1 MLVDV
6 GGGVDLIPVETLGE
20 GLRLIDR
27 EHVDVIV
34 LDLSLPDSQG
44 IETFRRA
51 HETIP
56 DVPFVVLTGIEN
68 NALAAIAVREGAQDF
83 HTKGHIDGLVLARSL
98 RYAVERQRARSELT
112 RSEATLR
119 ESRGRLEMLVDER
132 TAELVRVNE
141 ELEAATQAKSRFL
154 ANMSHELRTPLNSI
168 LGFTG
173 VILQGLS
180 GDITQEQR
188 DQLEM
193 VRKSGLR
200 LLALINDVLDIS
212 RIEAGR
218 TVLECDDLDVAPL
231 LGSCVETVT
240 PLAAEKGLHLRVVLP
255 EVRLHMYSDETKI
268 HQVVLNLLANAVKFT
283 DAGSV
288 TLEARTC
295 PCDMVEFRV
304 TDTGIGIPP
313 EDLERVFGE
322 FAQVPSEGVQAE
334 GSGLGLAISRRLAA
348 VLGGDVVATS
358 EPGVGSTFILRV
370 PRRCPEP
377 DGNSSIDMRD

>member
-1 MLVDV
+1 
-6 GGGVDLIPVETLGE
+6 
-20 GLRLIDR
+20 
-27 EHVDVIV
+27 
-34 LDLSLPDSQG
+34 
-44 IETFRRA
+44 
-51 HETIP
+51 
-56 DVPFVVLTGIEN
+56 
-68 NALAAIAVREGAQDF
+68 
-83 HTKGHIDGLVLARSL
+83 
-98 RYAVERQRARSELT
+98 
-112 RSEATLR
+112 
-119 ESRGRLEMLVDER
+119 
-132 TAELVRVNE
+132 
-141 ELEAATQAKSRFL
+141 
-154 ANMSHELRTPLNSI
+154 
-168 LGFTG
+168 
-173 VILQGLS
+173 
-180 GDITQEQR
+180 
-188 DQLEM
+188 
-193 VRKSGLR
+193 
-200 LLALINDVLDIS
+200 
-212 RIEAGR
+212 
-218 TVLECDDLDVAPL
+218 
-231 LGSCVETVT
+231 
-240 PLAAEKGLHLRVVLP
+240 
-255 EVRLHMYSDETKI
+255 MYSVETKI